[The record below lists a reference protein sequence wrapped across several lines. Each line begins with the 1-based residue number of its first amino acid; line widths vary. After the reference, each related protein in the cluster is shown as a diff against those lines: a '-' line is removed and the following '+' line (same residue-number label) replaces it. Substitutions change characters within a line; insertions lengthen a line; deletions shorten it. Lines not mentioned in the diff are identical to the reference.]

1 MMRVAAPTLRRK
13 NFDFAAKR
21 RREIVLHARCVG
33 AAETE
38 ELSRWLIAWHWYN
51 PKARDPLWSLM
62 ECAKNMGGKI
72 TEVEASA
79 ITEEASIIRKCW
91 TADNLARF
99 LGVTYAQRQ
108 ALGIRTIGSIDVKKQ
123 ARRVLRQRKDRLY
136 RERKRR
142 ANGVQARLEY
152 EANSIAARARAEG
165 VSRITIYRRRKQ
177 DAEQAKNQPDVTG
190 VSAISFLT
198 SEDGPVTPAGVEGT
212 SERGF
217 ASKKKEDFRLATATT
232 LAADTAASSYSGL
245 PLELRLI
252 ALGLVASKNFAPQIG
267 IAA

>member
-21 RREIVLHARCVG
+21 RREIVLHARYVG

-38 ELSRWLIAWHWYN
+38 DLSRWLIAWHWYN
-51 PKARDPLWSLM
+51 PKARDPIWSLM

-108 ALGIRTIGSIDVKKQ
+108 ALGIRTIGSIDVKKG

-142 ANGVQARLEY
+142 AAGARPRAEY
-152 EANSIAARARAEG
+152 EANSLSRIKPWLAEG
-165 VSRITIYRRRKQ
+165 ISRSTWERKRRNMTRTQ
-177 DAEQAKNQPDVTG
+177 NDAS
-190 VSAISFLT
+190 VSAAIFLS
-198 SEDGPVTPAGVEGT
+198 SEDRPASPVGGAGLA
-212 SERGF
+212 ERGF
-217 ASKKKEDFRLATATT
+217 ASKKARGLPSSQTATT
-232 LAADTAASSYSGL
+232 MAADSAASSYSGL

-252 ALGLVASKNFAPQIG
+252 ALGLVASKNAPKIG